1 MTAVHGGGAH
11 VADMYPARENNCI
24 GLMDAYPVICA
35 YAAVWPALPYESS
48 TALDGARPDGGSRGP
63 AVGSAWA
70 GGYRWMP
77 MARLTFRLDRR
88 YLQVMRSEA
97 PALLPVFRSPLQA
110 DILAALLLNP
120 EREYSITDLARRFGA
135 PLSTV
140 HGEVKR
146 LTDAGL
152 LRRRD
157 LGRSAMI
164 RANTSNRLVEP
175 LTELLFLSWGPLQVI
190 AEEFAGLDGAER
202 VLIFGSW
209 AARYL
214 QQQGPPPHDLDV
226 LVVGHPARGDVYDA
240 ADRAQ
245 QRLGMQV
252 DPVIRPAE
260 VWREA
265 ADPLV
270 QQIQS
275 GPFVVVLVPD
285 EDDQKPA
292 GTGDA

>member
-1 MTAVHGGGAH
+1 
-11 VADMYPARENNCI
+11 
-24 GLMDAYPVICA
+24 
-35 YAAVWPALPYESS
+35 
-48 TALDGARPDGGSRGP
+48 
-63 AVGSAWA
+63 
-70 GGYRWMP
+70 
-77 MARLTFRLDRR
+77 
-88 YLQVMRSEA
+88 MRSEA
-97 PALLPVFRSPLQA
+97 PALLPVFRSQLQA

-120 EREYSITDLARRFGA
+120 EREYSLTDLARRFGA

-146 LTDAGL
+146 LTNAGL

-157 LGRSAMI
+157 AGRSAMV
-164 RANTSNRLVEP
+164 RANDGNRLIEP
-175 LTELLFLSWGPLQVI
+175 LTQLLFLSWGPLQVI

-214 QQQGPPPHDLDV
+214 QWQGPPPRDLDV

-240 ADRAQ
+240 SDRAQ
-245 QRLGMQV
+245 NRLGMPV
-252 DPVIRPAE
+252 NPVIRPAD
-260 VWREA
+260 VWRDA
-265 ADPLV
+265 TDPLV

-285 EDDQKPA
+285 DEKSAPMTARDDA
-292 GTGDA
+292 